1 MKKGNQR
8 SCARRGG
15 GVSSYTFLRIG
26 VVLLHKPVAMLK
38 DSQAGHKEGDEER
51 DLWPS
56 ILSLI

>member
-1 MKKGNQR
+1 MCQKW
-8 SCARRGG
+8 G